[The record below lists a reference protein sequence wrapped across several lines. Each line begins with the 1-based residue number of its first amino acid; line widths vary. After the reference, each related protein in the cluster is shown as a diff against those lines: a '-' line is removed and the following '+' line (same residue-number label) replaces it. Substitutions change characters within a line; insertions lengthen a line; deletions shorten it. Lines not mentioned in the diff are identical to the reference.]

1 VEISKAQD
9 VEAGDGTT
17 SVTVLAGSLL
27 EKCEELMNKGIHP
40 SVISDSWLEAS
51 EKAVEI
57 LEKVAIPVPLSDRN
71 TLIKSAT
78 TSLNSKIVSQ
88 HSSILAPLAV
98 DAVLHVV
105 DEKNSVNVDLN
116 DIKVVTK
123 LGGTVDDTK
132 LVNGL
137 IFPLKA
143 SHAAGG
149 PTQVTNA
156 NIALIQFQLSAPKSD
171 MENSVIVS
179 DYQQMD
185 RILKEERKY
194 ILKMVQKIS
203 KAGCNVLLIQKSI
216 LRDAVNDISL
226 HYLAKKGI
234 MVVTDIERSDVE
246 FICKTLGCVP
256 IAHEDSFTP
265 EKMGFAENVEEV
277 STNDGKIIQITGVKN
292 PGKTISVFVR
302 GSNRLVL
309 DEADRSVHDALCVV
323 RCLVKQKY
331 LIVGGGAPEIELS
344 LQLSKYADS
353 VEGLRSVCM
362 KAFAEAFEVIPYTL
376 AENSGLHPISIVTE
390 LRKRH
395 SEGETYAGINVR
407 TGSISDL
414 RQENVLQP
422 LLVTTSAIKLAS
434 ECVRMLLKIDDIV
447 AVR

>member
-265 EKMGFAENVEEV
+265 EKME
-277 STNDGKIIQITGVKN
+277 II
-292 PGKTISVFVR
+292 
-302 GSNRLVL
+302 
-309 DEADRSVHDALCVV
+309 
-323 RCLVKQKY
+323 
-331 LIVGGGAPEIELS
+331 
-344 LQLSKYADS
+344 
-353 VEGLRSVCM
+353 
-362 KAFAEAFEVIPYTL
+362 
-376 AENSGLHPISIVTE
+376 
-390 LRKRH
+390 
-395 SEGETYAGINVR
+395 
-407 TGSISDL
+407 
-414 RQENVLQP
+414 
-422 LLVTTSAIKLAS
+422 
-434 ECVRMLLKIDDIV
+434 
-447 AVR
+447 